1 MPTVGEILSTERRR
15 QGKQLT
21 DVVEGTKIRGR
32 LLDSLEQGRYD
43 DLPSPAYVKG
53 YIQSYARYLEI
64 PAEPLLDQFKLESAN
79 IVRRDTPI
87 DRYLAAIPKET
98 VVPRRGTAHE
108 IPRNV
113 WIVAATGIA
122 LVAVII
128 FGISQC
134 SGRSTGANT
143 NPTNVPSSA
152 ATSGSPGATASAGP
166 TSGAT
171 STTSHGNA
179 FTLRVS
185 IRAGM
190 ASTMKITVDG
200 LIGFDGTMQA
210 GESREFLVNQKVVL
224 VVGKPDAVVV
234 TRNGQP
240 VTVPATAGA
249 KVTLTTGN

>member
-15 QGKQLT
+15 QGKQLA

-64 PAEPLLDQFKLESAN
+64 PAEPLLEQFKVESAN

-113 WIVAATGIA
+113 WIIAASGIA
-122 LVAVII
+122 LVAVIL
-128 FGISQC
+128 FAVSQC
-134 SGRSTGANT
+134 SSRDTGANT
-143 NPTNVPSSA
+143 NPTVPASNTASS
-152 ATSGSPGATASAGP
+152 SPGATSSVA
-166 TSGAT
+166 AT
-171 STTSHGNA
+171 STTTQGDA

-185 IRAGM
+185 VRAGM
-190 ASTMKITVDG
+190 ASAVKVTVDG
-200 LIGFDGTMQA
+200 LVGFDGTMQA
-210 GESREFLVNQKVVL
+210 GESREFRVNQKVVL
-224 VVGKPDAVVV
+224 VIGKPDAVVV
-234 TRNGQP
+234 TRDGDP
-240 VTVPATAGA
+240 VTVPSNAGA
-249 KVTLTTGN
+249 KVTLTTGS